1 MKSDLTAVGEGQ
13 WALKFDQVWMK
24 KCIIGLEIG
33 SIIYVDYQ
41 VCNGNDHLML
51 L

>member
-1 MKSDLTAVGEGQ
+1 MGPQVVTVHD
-13 WALKFDQVWMK
+13 DQVWMK